1 MRQLLFCSL
10 CSQLKCSEAHRS
22 GPSCFFATP
31 PLSAGKLGGE
41 KGWSWGGCR
50 GRASEMLAAWRRCI
64 SLGAR
69 PSRQDPERGI
79 SEGEEDSEA
88 LAATRLLCVWLLS
101 LLRDEEGLRSG
112 LNPALLWAKQQ
123 GLGAGPGD
131 GLEVNGQHEVFGS
144 KRLSRVVR
152 VRCAGDWGDAG
163 FPPPHQSSLMAHQP
177 NPGRCMASPGLF
189 ISSHLRL
196 FAATAL
202 PGTPGPRLPSPPRQR

>member
-1 MRQLLFCSL
+1 
-10 CSQLKCSEAHRS
+10 
-22 GPSCFFATP
+22 
-31 PLSAGKLGGE
+31 
-41 KGWSWGGCR
+41 
-50 GRASEMLAAWRRCI
+50 MLAAWRRCI

-131 GLEVNGQHEVFGS
+131 GLEVNGQ
-144 KRLSRVVR
+144 
-152 VRCAGDWGDAG
+152 
-163 FPPPHQSSLMAHQP
+163 
-177 NPGRCMASPGLF
+177 
-189 ISSHLRL
+189 
-196 FAATAL
+196 
-202 PGTPGPRLPSPPRQR
+202 QRSVWQ